1 MQFAAVKWG
10 NYNSYQVPHLTK
22 RRLKERE
29 ATLRLFTAC
38 RTRLWQASRSPAQ
51 PHPPAVLWAPLLP
64 SFLFSFQCKHEM
76 QKSDHLNDTAE
87 IIPWSAAEMKSVEYL
102 AERAAG
108 ISLYSKHSAKRS
120 VYVGGLE
127 QWGLPCNLT
136 FSHKDKASTMKV
148 YPPGLWHF

>member
-10 NYNSYQVPHLTK
+10 NYNCYQVPHLTK
-22 RRLKERE
+22 RRLQERE

-38 RTRLWQASRSPAQ
+38 GTRLWQASRSLSHT
-51 PHPPAVLWAPLLP
+51 HPRSSKPRSAHL
-64 SFLFSFQCKHEM
+64 FFFSFQCKHEM
-76 QKSDHLNDTAE
+76 QKSDHFNDTAE
-87 IIPWSAAEMKSVEYL
+87 IIPWSMAEMKSAEYL
-102 AERAAG
+102 AQRAAG
-108 ISLYSKHSAKRS
+108 ISLYSKRSAKLS

-127 QWGLPCNLT
+127 QRGQPCNLT

>member
-10 NYNSYQVPHLTK
+10 NYNSYQVLHLTK

-38 RTRLWQASRSPAQ
+38 GTRLWQASRSLSHT
-51 PHPPAVLWAPLLP
+51 HPRSSKPRSSRLFFYP
-64 SFLFSFQCKHEM
+64 SSANM
-76 QKSDHLNDTAE
+76 KSDHFNDTAE
-87 IIPWSAAEMKSVEYL
+87 IIPWSMAEMKSAKYL

-108 ISLYSKHSAKRS
+108 ISLYSKHSAKLS
-120 VYVGGLE
+120 VYVGELE
-127 QWGLPCNLT
+127 QRGQPCNLT